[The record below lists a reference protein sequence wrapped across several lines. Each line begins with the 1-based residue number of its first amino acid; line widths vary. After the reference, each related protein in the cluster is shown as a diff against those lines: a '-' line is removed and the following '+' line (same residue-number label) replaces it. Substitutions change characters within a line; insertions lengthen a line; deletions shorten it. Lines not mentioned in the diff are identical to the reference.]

1 MLRGLTIQQF
11 FDRGKQEVHGY
22 YELLTNVF
30 DAWSRLRFSE
40 SLIKRFH
47 YEMPK
52 YAEKDEGHRGEYKRQ
67 ENKVHM
73 VDEAGQKDTQMV
85 CNKYLYP
92 LIFLKLGSISSKA
105 VATQRCR

>member
-1 MLRGLTIQQF
+1 MSDEDIENMLRGLTIQQF
-11 FDRGKQEVHGY
+11 FDREKQEVHGY

-67 ENKVHM
+67 ENKLHM

-85 CNKYLYP
+85 CNKLKQ
-92 LIFLKLGSISSKA
+92 FL
-105 VATQRCR
+105 